1 MPLTEEQRLRIEENK
16 RKALEKRKNQLQN
29 QTLPAAKT
37 NGSFNDGAGGPSEKS
52 KSDQR
57 LRMEE
62 NKRKAI
68 EKRNQLQSQNQSVP
82 KNNTITNFYGAQSSS
97 VKPKLDSAE
106 EIRLRIEENKR
117 KAIEKR
123 NQLQTQNQTF
133 PKAGESKSDPAV
145 AGKSTDVK
153 SFYGGNN
160 AKPSQT
166 QKQNLIKSINSNS
179 GSKLYPTH
187 LNTSSPSN
195 SGNKQK
201 VVGKCIL
208 QSADRFVID
217 IGYQVEV
224 IAIFKKSKTGAYNA
238 TNRSW
243 SFKIQEHD
251 DILQVVLC
259 QINIFYHQLIQNT
272 TTDFVRFKKIFSN
285 CSEIQKTSF
294 ARFKFQ
300 NNSCKFL

>member
-29 QTLPAAKT
+29 HTVPVAKT
-37 NGSFNDGAGGPSEKS
+37 KNSFNDGAGGPSEKS
-52 KSDQR
+52 KSIAAEDQR

-68 EKRNQLQSQNQSVP
+68 EKRNQLQNQSVP
-82 KNNTITNFYGAQSSS
+82 KHDTITNFYGAQSSS
-97 VKPKLDSAE
+97 VKPKSDSAE

-123 NQLQTQNQTF
+123 NQLQNQTL

-166 QKQNLIKSINSNS
+166 KNLIKSINSNS
-179 GSKLYPTH
+179 ASKLYPTH

-201 VVGKCIL
+201 LVGKCIL
-208 QSADRFVID
+208 QSEDRFVID
-217 IGYQVEV
+217 IGKV
-224 IAIFKKSKTGAYNA
+224 IY
-238 TNRSW
+238 
-243 SFKIQEHD
+243 
-251 DILQVVLC
+251 
-259 QINIFYHQLIQNT
+259 
-272 TTDFVRFKKIFSN
+272 
-285 CSEIQKTSF
+285 
-294 ARFKFQ
+294 
-300 NNSCKFL
+300 

>member
-1 MPLTEEQRLRIEENK
+1 
-16 RKALEKRKNQLQN
+16 
-29 QTLPAAKT
+29 
-37 NGSFNDGAGGPSEKS
+37 
-52 KSDQR
+52 
-57 LRMEE
+57 MEE

-68 EKRNQLQSQNQSVP
+68 EKRNQLQNQLLP
-82 KNNTITNFYGAQSSS
+82 KSNTITNFYGAQNSSS

-133 PKAGESKSDPAV
+133 PKAGESKSDSAV

-153 SFYGGNN
+153 NFYGGNN
-160 AKPSQT
+160 TKPSQT

-201 VVGKCIL
+201 VIGKCIL

-251 DILQVVLC
+251 DILQVGLR
-259 QINIFYHQLIQNT
+259 QINIFCNQLIQNT
-272 TTDFVRFKKIFSN
+272 TSSI
-285 CSEIQKTSF
+285 
-294 ARFKFQ
+294 
-300 NNSCKFL
+300 